1 VYPSTPE
8 DIKTVIRSEEMSSC
22 LHATDFSF
30 HSEEKEV
37 SMTLHPQTCAN
48 KIDAQD

>member
-1 VYPSTPE
+1 M
-8 DIKTVIRSEEMSSC
+8 TVLISSGVDGYTLC
-22 LHATDFSF
+22 AHGLLVWPF

>member
-1 VYPSTPE
+1 MDKNCAPMVYWFG
-8 DIKTVIRSEEMSSC
+8 
-22 LHATDFSF
+22 LF

-37 SMTLHPQTCAN
+37 NMTLHPQTCAN